1 VLTATPTETP
11 APTATPKK
19 SSKPSRPREA
29 PEAPPTA
36 TPIVEVLLPVTGFAG
51 DTAIAAA
58 AIYAAAL
65 VALTYG
71 ALRLRR

>member
-1 VLTATPTETP
+1 
-11 APTATPKK
+11 
-19 SSKPSRPREA
+19 
-29 PEAPPTA
+29 
-36 TPIVEVLLPVTGFAG
+36 VLLPVTGFAG